1 MQIGHTNILIHTLA
15 SLLEIGIEEV
25 IVATGHCHEKIG
37 DCVAQQF
44 DGDGI
49 RLVHNPDYLKGSGSS
64 LKRAI
69 NEMDGAA
76 LILEADLICHVD
88 ILRRFVLGPASNA
101 IAMGDYGH
109 DRIEGRVELSDESFD
124 RLPCA
129 ALGGPD
135 RLGRHHETIRPR
147 SREYSRVAQCE
158 ATRWRKRWLSILGS
172 HFMAGTQHDFVG
184 IGIDDLPWIEVDTE
198 EDLIRARAIIY
209 PKLYPGSVHG

>member
-1 MQIGHTNILIHTLA
+1 MKAVLLAAGLGSRLSKYTRETPKCLVQIGHTNILIHTLA

-25 IVATGHCHEKIG
+25 IIATGHCHEKIG
-37 DCVAQQF
+37 DWVAQQF

-109 DRIEGRVELSDESFD
+109 DRIEGRVELSDRDSFD

-129 ALGGPD
+129 AL
-135 RLGRHHETIRPR
+135 RRTR
-147 SREYSRVAQCE
+147 SAGSASRNYPPPQSRVFAGHSMRGHPMAQTM
-158 ATRWRKRWLSILGS
+158 ALIIGS
-172 HFMAGTQHDFVG
+172 HFMACTTTSSF
-184 IGIDDLPWIEVDTE
+184 
-198 EDLIRARAIIY
+198 
-209 PKLYPGSVHG
+209 